1 MIIPK
6 INSSGSATRKI
17 VINSWRKG
25 YNSFLDG
32 VRRDNSSVDKAL
44 NMVLKQ
50 DGVVTKRWGTRNYGT
65 GLPGNKCEGVAK
77 FSKYN
82 PETEQ
87 AEDWLIG
94 VSDGKVYV
102 SRNAKT
108 WRMVE
113 GATLT
118 PGREICFLNT
128 EEKVFMANRKDT
140 LRFYD
145 IIEDTV
151 KKYEKI
157 EPPKSPTL
165 ARQGD
170 LATGDISIFYRISAV
185 NDVGETEA
193 SESVEIKVN
202 KQRSTWKN
210 EKDKIE
216 AVKIDWS
223 AVAGAKRYNIYY
235 SDEKGQECY
244 IDSVSSTTYT
254 DDARMAPNM
263 AIQAPKDNTT
273 GGPIVGIITYS
284 DNRIW
289 GVGDPENPYRVYFG
303 GVGAMTT
310 AFSPFYGGGWV
321 DVVRGGAEFPTVL
334 QGHRDG
340 KGDNTNTIFM
350 SGANGEGS
358 QYQISLQSMTVGT
371 TTFVIPM
378 VARIIGSLGT
388 SAPRSVVEVKNNLY
402 YSSINSFNTTGVK
415 PEMLNVLSTDEI
427 SLAIRKDVRKIGSS
441 NARKIASEYFDGKIL
456 WAVANGD
463 SENNEI
469 WILDM
474 ELNCWML
481 PWKIP
486 AKYFIKH
493 TDELGEEHLLFLPSK
508 TDDRFSENCLVEISE
523 NINGDNGKEFETH
536 FSTGIIPMD
545 GSHMEWAKVKKIYL
559 ELLESSGD
567 IEIEISG
574 DMKNRGFEKIKKFK
588 ISNRNIPA
596 GWGNQ
601 LWDGFLWDSA
611 PTASK
616 ALTLETL
623 KKVVKISKKLNNIRI
638 EIKSGSSSNYMLSI
652 LAIEL
657 LGKRVSDPSGWKK

>member
-1 MIIPK
+1 M
-6 INSSGSATRKI
+6 NGGGNATRKI

-223 AVAGAKRYNIYY
+223 AVTGAKRY
-235 SDEKGQECY
+235 
-244 IDSVSSTTYT
+244 
-254 DDARMAPNM
+254 
-263 AIQAPKDNTT
+263 
-273 GGPIVGIITYS
+273 
-284 DNRIW
+284 
-289 GVGDPENPYRVYFG
+289 
-303 GVGAMTT
+303 
-310 AFSPFYGGGWV
+310 
-321 DVVRGGAEFPTVL
+321 
-334 QGHRDG
+334 
-340 KGDNTNTIFM
+340 
-350 SGANGEGS
+350 
-358 QYQISLQSMTVGT
+358 
-371 TTFVIPM
+371 
-378 VARIIGSLGT
+378 
-388 SAPRSVVEVKNNLY
+388 NLY

-559 ELLESSGD
+559 ELLEASGD

-616 ALTLETL
+616 ALALETL